1 MFIQKRSR
9 WSRYVSG
16 FVFLSL
22 LLSIVYIIVQ
32 WTNAPASPSGPEHEK
47 LKSDYALMVVQC
59 SLGILAMLLPGWL
72 ARKWRVEIPSGMMIL
87 YLLFLYAAIY
97 LGEVQSFYY
106 RIPHWDMIL
115 HGFSGGMLG
124 ALAFSFVRL
133 LNNSDRVHV
142 ELNPL
147 FTAVFAFC
155 FSITLGVF
163 WEFYEYSVDGMLG
176 LNMQKFLQENGAMFS
191 GRDALCDTMQDLII
205 NAVGALFT
213 SVVGFI
219 SLKYKKGWVEK
230 VMLRRQPPRDMGKDN
245 TFSG

>member
-1 MFIQKRSR
+1 MPMKKRSR
-9 WSRYVSG
+9 WSRIVSG

-22 LLSIVYIIVQ
+22 LLSIVYIIAQ
-32 WTNAPASPSGPEHEK
+32 WINAPAAPSGPEYEK

-72 ARKWRVEIPSGMMIL
+72 ARKWRVEIPSNMMIL
-87 YLLFLYAAIY
+87 YLMFLYAAIY

-133 LNNSDRVHV
+133 LNNSERVH
-142 ELNPL
+142 LDLSPM

-155 FSITLGVF
+155 FSIALGVF
-163 WEFYEYSVDGMLG
+163 WEFYEYCVDGMLG
-176 LNMQKFLQENGAMFS
+176 LNMQKFLQESGAELL
-191 GRDALCDTMQDLII
+191 GRNALKDTMQDLMTD
-205 NAVGALFT
+205 ALGALFT
-213 SVVGFI
+213 SFI
-219 SLKYKKGWVEK
+219 GYVSLKYKKGWVEK
-230 VMLRRQPPRDMGKDN
+230 VMLKRRPK
-245 TFSG
+245 

>member
-1 MFIQKRSR
+1 MPIQKRSR

-22 LLSIVYIIVQ
+22 LLSIAYIAVQ
-32 WTNAPASPSGPEHEK
+32 WTNAPASPSGLEHEK

-97 LGEVQSFYY
+97 LGEVQSFYS

-133 LNNSDRVHV
+133 LNNSDRVHLV
-142 ELNPL
+142 LSPL

-163 WEFYEYSVDGMLG
+163 WEFYEYSMDGMLG
-176 LNMQKFLQENGAMFS
+176 LNMQRFLQEDGMAFH
-191 GRDALCDTMQDLII
+191 GRAALCDTMQDLMI

-213 SVVGFI
+213 SAVGFI

-230 VMLRRQPPRDMGKDN
+230 VMLRQQPPQDAGNDSA
-245 TFSG
+245 FPS

>member
-1 MFIQKRSR
+1 MTLQKRSR
-9 WSRYVSG
+9 GSRFVSG

-22 LLSIVYIIVQ
+22 LLSIVYIVIQ
-32 WTNAPASPSGPEHEK
+32 WVNAPAGPSGPEYEK
-47 LKSDYALMVVQC
+47 LKSDYALLVVQC
-59 SLGILAMLLPGWL
+59 LLGILAMLLPGWL
-72 ARKWRVEIPSGMMIL
+72 ARKWRLSIPSGMMIL

-97 LGEVQSFYY
+97 LGDVQSFYY

-133 LNNSDRVHV
+133 VSNSDRVQV

-163 WEFYEYSVDGMLG
+163 WEFYEYSFDGVLG
-176 LNMQKFLQENGAMFS
+176 LNMQKFLMEDGTALS
-191 GRDALCDTMQDLII
+191 GREALCDTMQDLFTD
-205 NAVGALFT
+205 ALGALFT
-213 SVVGFI
+213 SLIGFV
-219 SLKYKKGWVEK
+219 SLKHKKGWVEK
-230 VMLRRQPPRDMGKDN
+230 VLLQRQPMRDGQKDI
-245 TFSG
+245 SI

>member
-1 MFIQKRSR
+1 MTVQKRLR

-22 LLSIVYIIVQ
+22 LLSIVYIAIQ
-32 WTNAPASPSGPEHEK
+32 WVNAPAGPSGPEYEK
-47 LKSDYALMVVQC
+47 LKSDYALLVVQC
-59 SLGILAMLLPGWL
+59 LLGILAMLLPGWL
-72 ARKWRVEIPSGMMIL
+72 ARKWRLSIPSGMMIL

-97 LGEVQSFYY
+97 LGDVQSFYY

-133 LNNSDRVHV
+133 VSNSDRVQV

-163 WEFYEYSVDGMLG
+163 WEFYEYSFDGVLG
-176 LNMQKFLQENGAMFS
+176 LNMQKFLMEDGTALS
-191 GRDALCDTMQDLII
+191 GREALCDTMQDLFTD
-205 NAVGALFT
+205 ALGALFT
-213 SVVGFI
+213 SLIGFV
-219 SLKYKKGWVEK
+219 SLKHKKGWVEK
-230 VMLRRQPPRDMGKDN
+230 VLLQRQPMRDGQKDI
-245 TFSG
+245 SA

>member
-1 MFIQKRSR
+1 MFSQNRSR

-22 LLSIVYIIVQ
+22 LLSIVYIAVQ
-32 WTNAPASPSGPEHEK
+32 WVNAPTGPSGPEHAK

-59 SLGILAMLLPGWL
+59 FLGILAMLLPGWL
-72 ARKWRVEIPSGMMIL
+72 ARKWRVDIPSGMMIL

-106 RIPHWDMIL
+106 RIPHWDIIL

-133 LNNSDRVHV
+133 LNKSDRVHLV
-142 ELNPL
+142 LSPL

-176 LNMQKFLQENGAMFS
+176 LNMQKFLHEDGTALT
-191 GRDALCDTMQDLII
+191 GRSALSDTMQDLITD
-205 NAVGALFT
+205 ALGALFT
-213 SVVGFI
+213 SFIGFI

-230 VMLRRQPPRDMGKDN
+230 VMLKRCPPRDAGNDHSL
-245 TFSG
+245 SG